1 MLTSPAE
8 SEVMW
13 IDFKNRDVITYQIKV
28 YVGGVN
34 AISGEPFDENAATR
48 SRREEKMAVARNK
61 KDDNGANG
69 GANTNDK
76 DADRKKGAA

>member
-8 SEVMW
+8 SEAMW

-28 YVGGVN
+28 YVRGVN

-48 SRREEKMAVARNK
+48 RRREEKMAVARNK

-76 DADRKKGAA
+76 DADRKKGPA